1 MTKSILSRAAKSADQ
16 IAAAIADRL
25 NGNAARRRAIKQR
38 LTVAMMAT
46 ERHHLVAA
54 RAAQSAKVRTLTAM
68 KCRALLHWRAEFHRN
83 AV

>member
-1 MTKSILSRAAKSADQ
+1 MTRRLFSRAAKRADQ
-16 IAAAIADRL
+16 IVAAIADRL

-38 LTVAMMAT
+38 LHLAMMAT
-46 ERHHLVAA
+46 EQHQLVAA

-83 AV
+83 AI